1 MAYQAR
7 ARQVPEV
14 LRGAKTRPPAVAGSF
29 YPADRGRLQAQV
41 RDLLGAVAA
50 SSNVIPKA
58 LIAPH
63 AGYVYSGRVAGAAF
77 AKLRPGAQTITRVVL
92 IGPAHYVHVVGIAA
106 PTVDAFETP
115 LGRVPVDPGA
125 CSEIGR
131 LEFVTRTDAPH
142 APEHALE
149 VELPFLQTVLSSFH
163 LVPLVVGD
171 AAPQDVAKLLRR
183 LWGGPETLIVV
194 SSDLS
199 HYHNYETAQRL
210 DLATAEAI
218 EQGDWI
224 SLGSRQACGWVAV
237 AGLLIETQRRGLEAA
252 RLFLCNSGDM
262 AGSRDR
268 VVGYG
273 AWMFGEAVRAK
284 HAN

>member
-1 MAYQAR
+1 
-7 ARQVPEV
+7 VPEV
-14 LRGAKTRPPAVAGSF
+14 LRDARTRPPAVAGLF
-29 YPADRGRLQAQV
+29 YPADRGRLQTQV
-41 RDLLGAVAA
+41 RDLLAGAAA
-50 SSNVIPKA
+50 SSNGIPKA

-77 AKLRPGAQTITRVVL
+77 AKLRPGAQTIMRVVL
-92 IGPAHYVHVVGIAA
+92 IGPAHYVHVGGIAA
-106 PTVDAFETP
+106 PRVDAFETP
-115 LGRVPVDPGA
+115 LGRVPVDTEI
-125 CSEIGR
+125 CSEICG
-131 LEFVTRTDAPH
+131 LEFVTQTDDPH

-163 LVPLVVGD
+163 VVPLVVGD

-218 EQGDWI
+218 ERGDWI
-224 SLGSRQACGWVAV
+224 SLGSRHACGWVAV
-237 AGLLIETQRRGLEAA
+237 AGLLIETRRRGLEAA
-252 RLFLCNSGDM
+252 RLLLCNSGDT

-273 AWMFGEAVRAK
+273 AWMFGEVVRAK
-284 HAN
+284 HNN